1 MTTANRGAA
10 GPRTRVFARTALAG
24 FAGVLATCVAIA
36 GPEKVNLPPADFRTT
51 FTLIATRDMHLGG
64 NAIADVYVNS
74 VALQSGKGDKPLAPG
89 SVIAMEVFGAKLD
102 ANNQPIF
109 DAKGR
114 LSKDQPRAVNV
125 MEKRTGWGAE
135 YSDKLRNGEWE
146 YASFNLQGVKSANP
160 TTGCFECHGTLRD
173 LSMDFIYTRA
183 ELTEAAEKP
192 AKTN

>member
-1 MTTANRGAA
+1 MN
-10 GPRTRVFARTALAG
+10 RTRNHVARTAIAG
-24 FAGVLATCVAIA
+24 AAAVVATCVAIA
-36 GPEKVNLPPADFRTT
+36 GPEKVGTLPADFRTA

-114 LSKDQPRAVNV
+114 LAKDQPRAVNV
-125 MEKRTGWGAE
+125 MEKRAGWGAE

-146 YASFNLQGVKSANP
+146 YASFNLQGVKSTNP
-160 TTGCFECHGTLRD
+160 TTGCFECHGSLRD
-173 LSMDFIYTRA
+173 LPMDFIYTRS
-183 ELTEAAEKP
+183 ELSEAAEKP